1 MLETTIKVATGHF
14 DGPLSLLLLLV
25 QKEQMDLGK
34 LDLTIITQQY
44 LDYLQIMRDLNF
56 DIAGDYLY
64 LAATLV
70 FLKSQSCL
78 QEEEV
83 PGNHL
88 APELIPGITTAGE
101 LIRRLEEL
109 QHFQKLGQKI
119 WALPKRG
126 HEIFLRPK
134 VNKKAIVN
142 SILQPMDLLE
152 LTKAMMAILQR
163 ENRSFTVIE
172 RDRISIRQK
181 LLFLKTI
188 LPANS
193 TITFAQIFL
202 SQGDTSLLNKVV
214 IFISLLELARLKKI
228 HLFQQEDSGELYIE
242 VLESLENFDVD
253 LANGFEDPN
262 SESKPG
268 HAAIPLQ

>member
-88 APELIPGITTAGE
+88 A
-101 LIRRLEEL
+101 
-109 QHFQKLGQKI
+109 
-119 WALPKRG
+119 
-126 HEIFLRPK
+126 
-134 VNKKAIVN
+134 
-142 SILQPMDLLE
+142 S
-152 LTKAMMAILQR
+152 
-163 ENRSFTVIE
+163 
-172 RDRISIRQK
+172 
-181 LLFLKTI
+181 
-188 LPANS
+188 
-193 TITFAQIFL
+193 
-202 SQGDTSLLNKVV
+202 
-214 IFISLLELARLKKI
+214 
-228 HLFQQEDSGELYIE
+228 
-242 VLESLENFDVD
+242 
-253 LANGFEDPN
+253 
-262 SESKPG
+262 
-268 HAAIPLQ
+268 